1 MRRKNRLFLFPLLLT
16 LTACNLTSAPE
27 KKITGGDY
35 PSIIHDLT
43 TPQMGGRLTGTS
55 GNKKAEEFISE
66 HFQNIN
72 LQPYSGDSYAMPYEH
87 ETHISDSESLELQ
100 IIYRNGSSDTLVY
113 GIDYL
118 EQKMPF
124 HYENSGKLT
133 FDLNDPELSKRIL
146 IAESTEG
153 LSKLQDKSPLMV
165 LVVKETFKRY
175 LLTQSSDIPT
185 LQISKEK
192 YELLKEKQSEIE
204 KVAFK
209 SDIKTKKTTESN
221 IVGVIKGN
229 GGQDHREAIVIS
241 AHFDSLGS
249 VGDLKYQGATDN
261 ATGISALIQLAYSI
275 KQHSDNRPL
284 HPDILFVAFN
294 GEESGRQGSKAF
306 VKEVQESSIYSQIY
320 NINLD
325 CIGVKDGGSYLLIG
339 NEPNSGLAATLERY
353 FGEHNFPLQLQQGG
367 FESDHNSFA
376 EKQIQAV
383 TIGQENVPFIHTSND
398 TVDQIDY
405 DSLQQFVT
413 ALFNFVVSIHHI
425 EETEQ
430 VTDLEAVPLS
440 ESEIA
445 EFEKAQQTI
454 EEAQRVMK
462 LGQYQI
468 IGDKKQSYAV
478 VNNYAV
484 FDQVHDVEQLIEG
497 LNIPEKWTDYAIDTV
512 GVNTNFQLTPEKI
525 QESDFNQIYQF
536 DTIVPTNIQDIDLRY
551 KRNTTE
557 YLQIYIS
564 RTPFINESDHEN
576 SAQIT
581 TESLEYKNKQYD
593 VHSADR
599 SIFISTEVEIEDKT
613 FYVKLMQ
620 GRKTNQE
627 ESGGLTLSWSIEDK
641 ESALSIAH
649 DLQLEELL
657 RTIGI

>member
-1 MRRKNRLFLFPLLLT
+1 MKRKTRFFLFPLLLT
-16 LTACNLTSAPE
+16 LTACNLSSEPE

-43 TPQMGGRLTGTS
+43 KPDMGGRLTGTV
-55 GNKKAEEFISE
+55 GNHNAEDFISE
-66 HFQNIN
+66 HFRNIG
-72 LQPYSGDSYAMPYEH
+72 LDPFSRESYAMTYEH
-87 ETHISDSESLELQ
+87 EDNTPDSQSLELK
-100 IIYRNGSSDTLVY
+100 ITYRNGSSDTFQY
-113 GIDYL
+113 GSDYL
-118 EQKMPF
+118 EQKIPF
-124 HYENSGKLT
+124 SYENSGIYT
-133 FDLNDPELSKRIL
+133 FDPNDPELPKRIL
-146 IAESTEG
+146 IVKSTEE
-153 LSKLQDKSPLMV
+153 LNKLQDKSPLMV
-165 LVVKETFKRY
+165 FVAKETFKRY

-204 KVAFK
+204 KVALK
-209 SDIKTKKTTESN
+209 SDIKTKKATASN
-221 IVGVIKGN
+221 IAGVIKGA
-229 GGQDHREAIVIS
+229 GGHDHREAIILS

-261 ATGISALIQLAYSI
+261 ATGVSALIQLAYNL
-275 KQHSDNRPL
+275 KTHSSKHSL
-284 HPDILFVAFN
+284 HPDIVFAAFN

-306 VKEVQESSIYSQIY
+306 VEEILESKHYSQIY

-339 NEPNSGLAATLERY
+339 NEPNSGLAVNLEQY
-353 FGEHNFPLQLQQGG
+353 FGDHDFPLQPQQGG

-376 EKQIQAV
+376 ERQIHAV

-398 TVDQIDY
+398 TVDKIDY

-413 ALFNFVVSIHHI
+413 ALFNFVISVHHI

-430 VTDLEAVPLS
+430 AADIEAATLS

-445 EFEKAQQTI
+445 DFEKAQQAITD
-454 EEAQRVMK
+454 ALRVMR

-468 IGDKKQSYAV
+468 IGDKKQSYTV
-478 VNNYAV
+478 VNNHAV
-484 FDQVHDVEQLIEG
+484 FDQVHEAEQLIEG
-497 LNIPEKWTDYAIDTV
+497 LSIPEKWTDYAFDSV

-525 QESDFNQIYQF
+525 HEADFNQIYQF
-536 DTIVPTNIQDIDLRY
+536 DNIAPTNIQNIDLIY
-551 KRNTTE
+551 KMNTNE

-564 RTPFINESDHEN
+564 REPSINEAEHEN

-599 SIFISTEVEIEDKT
+599 FIFITTEVEIEDKT

-620 GRKTNQE
+620 GRKTDQDE
-627 ESGGLTLSWSIEDK
+627 VRGLTLSWSIEDK

-649 DLQLEELL
+649 DLQLEDLL